1 MESTYKLLYHATS
14 RAVHFSVPEL
24 LRRVWGK
31 PGSMKISS
39 QTFERYWAAFSLYWG
54 GWLYSLIFVES
65 LLILQEPDIA
75 DETVI
80 ALQEAALKIK
90 SRGAIP
96 ILTRE
101 EVYWP
106 DAWAPKVQTPDR
118 STDLDQ

>member
-24 LRRVWGK
+24 LRRIWGK

-39 QTFERYWAAFSLYWG
+39 QTFERYWAAFSLY
-54 GWLYSLIFVES
+54 FES
-65 LLILQEPDIA
+65 LLQEPDIA
-75 DETVI
+75 DEAVI
-80 ALQEAALKIK
+80 SLQEAALKIK

-96 ILTRE
+96 ILTPE

-106 DAWAPKVQTPDR
+106 DAWRQIG
-118 STDLDQ
+118 